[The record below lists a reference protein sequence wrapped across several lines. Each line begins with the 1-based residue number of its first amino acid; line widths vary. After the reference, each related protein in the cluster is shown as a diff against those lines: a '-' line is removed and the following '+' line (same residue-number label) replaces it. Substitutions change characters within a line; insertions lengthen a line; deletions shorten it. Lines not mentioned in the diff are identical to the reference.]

1 MKRLILGL
9 FTLIGI
15 AATIAAIALEVYVW
29 ITYATAP
36 AGEIPAWALVLM
48 FRG

>member
-1 MKRLILGL
+1 MKRFILGL

-15 AATIAAIALEVYVW
+15 ATTIAAIVLEVYVW
-29 ITYATAP
+29 ITYATAT